1 MFLQVSLDFFGPS
14 VTRART
20 KASKIVRFLESLA
33 AAPTG
38 FGQLSVTPPREN
50 HRAEFSLLLKELQAT
65 SQTVSCNVELLMEDY
80 RRGCKGIVASCDL
93 ISLCLCTHSPSELSR
108 GDIFNGDIFNSKQ
121 IINILNTLEIT
132 NRFTTHCVLLPLPG
146 VLSQETL
153 MALDAKG
160 RAVEWM
166 PSFICLRPIACK
178 APASWIMPSA
188 CFEFC
193 CDYAPS
199 CVGREFCVQCKPDR
213 RPHFMCI
220 P

>member
-38 FGQLSVTPPREN
+38 FGQLSVTPPGEN

-93 ISLCLCTHSPSELSR
+93 ISVCLCTHSPSELSR

-132 NRFTTHCVLLPLPG
+132 NRFTTHLCV
-146 VLSQETL
+146 V
-153 MALDAKG
+153 
-160 RAVEWM
+160 
-166 PSFICLRPIACK
+166 
-178 APASWIMPSA
+178 
-188 CFEFC
+188 
-193 CDYAPS
+193 APS
-199 CVGREFCVQCKPDR
+199 RCAQPRNIDGPGCEGPCCRMDAVFHLFTSDCLQGSGQLDHAFRLL
-213 RPHFMCI
+213 
-220 P
+220 